1 MTDGDYS
8 QVPWRVGRSVGR
20 TIYAVVDPD
29 ADKQVLI
36 GMMDTRELAADAVES
51 HNFLLTF
58 EDPAQRRVRAQHR
71 CPECGFRNPDHHVKC
86 GSYVG

>member
-36 GMMDTRELAADAVES
+36 GMIGCLIGD
-51 HNFLLTF
+51 
-58 EDPAQRRVRAQHR
+58 
-71 CPECGFRNPDHHVKC
+71 
-86 GSYVG
+86 